1 MVPRDEER
9 GGRFDDLFEDL
20 DRFFAQNNPGSTE
33 PQRRDPEDKDRD
45 ADLEHADELLPPGWE
60 PDIEG
65 IDLAADRDP
74 ERRSDPDAVTGD
86 PEADEGPPSDSDA
99 AESLADAV
107 VLETGPGNTY
117 RRRDARRDRSGD
129 EVGEEDEHEL
139 SLEDLKKAPPE
150 YRDLP
155 RAEDADE
162 TFDESTDQL
171 AAEEESSDQA
181 IGRWDLDADEEP
193 VERPIEEEDVEEEP
207 FAEEP
212 VGEEPIGEEPIAEE
226 PVGEEPEFADV
237 EAAADSLAASFEEHP
252 RPGQVEEEL
261 LADIEEPAGPRTVR
275 VGGAE
280 TLTGP
285 TWEEPTSHPVLTEP
299 GGPPEPGRNLPAAVL
314 TAAGL
319 AAVAL
324 LTLAWAK
331 AAFAVVAGAVVLL
344 GQAELF
350 ATMHRK
356 GHQPATALGLV
367 VGGFTLAG
375 AYLKGEQAMA
385 FFVALGLM
393 LSFLWYMA
401 AVPKAREG
409 ALAHIGAT
417 MLGVLYVPFLA
428 GYVLLILT
436 QARSG
441 RALMLAVLGLTFI
454 YDIAAF
460 LVGSV
465 WGSRALAP
473 SISPKKSWEGL
484 VGATALTF
492 LLSVAFLPMIDPLN
506 LVKSV
511 GLFVVVAV
519 FAPLGDLAESAIKRD
534 LGVKDMGS
542 VLPGHGGILDRIDSV
557 LFVAP
562 AAFYFLRL
570 IF

>member
-1 MVPRDEER
+1 MGPRDEER
-9 GGRFDDLFEDL
+9 GSKFDDLFEDL
-20 DRFFAQNNPGSTE
+20 DRFFAQNNPGSPRPAGE
-33 PQRRDPEDKDRD
+33 APDDDPEHS
-45 ADLEHADELLPPGWE
+45 EELLPPGWE

-65 IDLAADRDP
+65 IDLPGERDSRTEPLAAGSRPPDDPESDDEDPLREGHAREGGMSGQSTWDDRDGI
-74 ERRSDPDAVTGD
+74 DVGPD
-86 PEADEGPPSDSDA
+86 EADEPA
-99 AESLADAV
+99 AE
-107 VLETGPGNTY
+107 
-117 RRRDARRDRSGD
+117 
-129 EVGEEDEHEL
+129 EDLHEL
-139 SLEDLKKAPPE
+139 NLQDLKKAPPE

-155 RAEDADE
+155 RAEDAGE
-162 TFDESTDQL
+162 L
-171 AAEEESSDQA
+171 EEESAPIGEPEIPGEDELAEPEDQA
-181 IGRWDLDADEEP
+181 WEGSP
-193 VERPIEEEDVEEEP
+193 EEEP
-207 FAEEP
+207 A
-212 VGEEPIGEEPIAEE
+212 AAD
-226 PVGEEPEFADV
+226 EPEFADV
-237 EAAADSLAASFEEHP
+237 EAAADNLAASFEA
-252 RPGQVEEEL
+252 RRGPGQVEEEL

>member
-9 GGRFDDLFEDL
+9 GGRFDDLFE
-20 DRFFAQNNPGSTE
+20 N
-33 PQRRDPEDKDRD
+33 
-45 ADLEHADELLPPGWE
+45 
-60 PDIEG
+60 
-65 IDLAADRDP
+65 
-74 ERRSDPDAVTGD
+74 
-86 PEADEGPPSDSDA
+86 
-99 AESLADAV
+99 LADAV

-252 RPGQVEEEL
+252 RPGQGEE
-261 LADIEEPAGPRTVR
+261 
-275 VGGAE
+275 
-280 TLTGP
+280 
-285 TWEEPTSHPVLTEP
+285 
-299 GGPPEPGRNLPAAVL
+299 
-314 TAAGL
+314 
-319 AAVAL
+319 
-324 LTLAWAK
+324 
-331 AAFAVVAGAVVLL
+331 
-344 GQAELF
+344 
-350 ATMHRK
+350 
-356 GHQPATALGLV
+356 
-367 VGGFTLAG
+367 
-375 AYLKGEQAMA
+375 AMA

-562 AAFYFLRL
+562 AAFYFLKL

>member
-331 AAFAVVAGAVVLL
+331 AAFAVVAGA
-344 GQAELF
+344 
-350 ATMHRK
+350 
-356 GHQPATALGLV
+356 
-367 VGGFTLAG
+367 
-375 AYLKGEQAMA
+375 
-385 FFVALGLM
+385 
-393 LSFLWYMA
+393 
-401 AVPKAREG
+401 
-409 ALAHIGAT
+409 T

-492 LLSVAFLPMIDPLN
+492 LLSVAFLPSIDPLT

-562 AAFYFLRL
+562 AAFYFLKL